1 MSTSGGDQD
10 AGSTHLNL
18 LVDASGML
26 RWNNICFP
34 CAFGKNGIGQNKIE
48 GDGATPLG
56 DFPLRRVLYRPDR
69 MAPPR
74 TALPIAPL
82 SPRDGWC
89 NDPSHVLY
97 NQQVRQPV
105 QASCELLWRTD
116 SIYDV
121 IVVLGHN
128 DSPVVAGGGSA
139 VFLHVAGE
147 DLQSTKGSVALQ
159 QKDLLTILGG
169 CDPCAR
175 LCVVTMDATALI
187 GARVSPPASGNIT
200 LNSG

>member
-1 MSTSGGDQD
+1 VSTPESDQHAD
-10 AGSTHLNL
+10 SRHLNL

-26 RWNNICFP
+26 RWNITCFP
-34 CAFGKNGIGQNKIE
+34 RAFGKNGISPNKIE
-48 GDGATPLG
+48 GDGATPIG
-56 DFPLRRVLYRPDR
+56 EFALRRVLYRPDR
-69 MAPPR
+69 LAPPR
-74 TALPIAPL
+74 TALPTAPL

-89 NDPSHVLY
+89 NDPTHMLY

-116 SIYDV
+116 SLYDV

-128 DSPVVAGGGSA
+128 DSPVMAGMGSA

-147 DLQSTKGSVALQ
+147 DLKPTKGSVALRRN
-159 QKDLLTILGG
+159 DLLTILGG

-175 LCVVTMDATALI
+175 LCVEALDAAALV
-187 GARVSPPASGNIT
+187 GARAEALGPIP
-200 LNSG
+200 LNARR